1 MRKNVKRLLG
11 LLVVVALVSASV
23 LLACKKTYVEEYYSG
38 RVVGVEMCNTRTNGY
53 LIELDSPKGVGDTMT
68 LGSKFYKNLVIGYE
82 APTRLKDVP
91 NNGICQYQLYV
102 CQHQKF
108 ARGDNTY
115 GRRRIA
121 IYRTHFI
128 C

>member
-11 LLVVVALVSASV
+11 LLVVVALVSVSV

-82 APTRLKDVP
+82 APTRLKDNQKISGVM
-91 NNGICQYQLYV
+91 YQTMGYAKIN
-102 CQHQKF
+102 CMF
-108 ARGDNTY
+108 ANT
-115 GRRRIA
+115 RSLQEVI
-121 IYRTHFI
+121 ILTVDEE
-128 C
+128 

>member
-11 LLVVVALVSASV
+11 LLVVVALVSVSV

-68 LGSKFYKNLVIGYE
+68 LGNKFYKNLVIGYE
-82 APTRLKDVP
+82 APTRLKDNQKISGVM
-91 NNGICQYQLYV
+91 YQTMGYANIN
-102 CQHQKF
+102 CMF
-108 ARGDNTY
+108 ANT
-115 GRRRIA
+115 RSLQEVI
-121 IYRTHFI
+121 ILTVDEE
-128 C
+128 

>member
-11 LLVVVALVSASV
+11 LLVVVALVSVLV

-82 APTRLKDVP
+82 APTRLKDNQKISGVM
-91 NNGICQYQLYV
+91 YQTMGYANIN
-102 CQHQKF
+102 CMF
-108 ARGDNTY
+108 ANT
-115 GRRRIA
+115 RSLQEVI
-121 IYRTHFI
+121 ILTVDEE
-128 C
+128 

>member
-11 LLVVVALVSASV
+11 LLVVVAIVSVSV

-38 RVVGVEMCNTRTNGY
+38 KVVGVEMCNTRTNGY

-82 APTRLKDVP
+82 APTRLKDNQKISGVM
-91 NNGICQYQLYV
+91 YQTMGYANIN
-102 CQHQKF
+102 CMF
-108 ARGDNTY
+108 ANT
-115 GRRRIA
+115 RSLQEVI
-121 IYRTHFI
+121 ILTVDEE
-128 C
+128 

>member
-1 MRKNVKRLLG
+1 MRRNVKRLLG
-11 LLVVVALVSASV
+11 LLVVVALVSVSV

-82 APTRLKDVP
+82 APTRLKDNQKISGVM
-91 NNGICQYQLYV
+91 YQTMGYANIN
-102 CQHQKF
+102 CMF
-108 ARGDNTY
+108 ANT
-115 GRRRIA
+115 RSLQEVI
-121 IYRTHFI
+121 ILTVDEE
-128 C
+128 

>member
-11 LLVVVALVSASV
+11 LLVVVALVSVSV

-53 LIELDSPKGVGDTMT
+53 LIELDSPKDVGDTMT

-82 APTRLKDVP
+82 APTRLKDNQKISGVM
-91 NNGICQYQLYV
+91 YQTMGYANIN
-102 CQHQKF
+102 CMF
-108 ARGDNTY
+108 ANT
-115 GRRRIA
+115 RSLQEVI
-121 IYRTHFI
+121 ILTVDEE
-128 C
+128 

>member
-11 LLVVVALVSASV
+11 LLAVVAILSVSV

-68 LGSKFYKNLVIGYE
+68 LGNKFYKNLVIGYE
-82 APTRLKDVP
+82 APTRLKDNQKISGVM
-91 NNGICQYQLYV
+91 YQTMGYANIN
-102 CQHQKF
+102 CMF
-108 ARGDNTY
+108 ANT
-115 GRRRIA
+115 RSLQEVI
-121 IYRTHFI
+121 ILTVDEE
-128 C
+128 

>member
-11 LLVVVALVSASV
+11 LLVVVAILSVSV

-68 LGSKFYKNLVIGYE
+68 LGNKFYKNLVIGYE
-82 APTRLKDVP
+82 APTRLKDNQKISGVM
-91 NNGICQYQLYV
+91 YQTMGYANIN
-102 CQHQKF
+102 CMF
-108 ARGDNTY
+108 ANT
-115 GRRRIA
+115 RSLQEVI
-121 IYRTHFI
+121 ILTVDEE
-128 C
+128 

>member
-82 APTRLKDVP
+82 APTRLKDNQKISGVM
-91 NNGICQYQLYV
+91 YQTMGYANIN
-102 CQHQKF
+102 CMF
-108 ARGDNTY
+108 ANT
-115 GRRRIA
+115 RSLQEVI
-121 IYRTHFI
+121 ILTVDEE
-128 C
+128 

>member
-11 LLVVVALVSASV
+11 LLVVVALVSVSV

-82 APTRLKDVP
+82 APTRLKDNQKISGVM
-91 NNGICQYQLYV
+91 YQTMGYANIN
-102 CQHQKF
+102 CMF
-108 ARGDNTY
+108 ANT
-115 GRRRIA
+115 RSLREVI
-121 IYRTHFI
+121 ILTVDEE
-128 C
+128 

>member
-11 LLVVVALVSASV
+11 LLVVVALVSVSV

-82 APTRLKDVP
+82 APTRLKDNQKISGVM
-91 NNGICQYQLYV
+91 YQTMGYANIN
-102 CQHQKF
+102 CMF
-108 ARGDNTY
+108 ANT
-115 GRRRIA
+115 RSLQEVI
-121 IYRTHFI
+121 ILTVDEE
-128 C
+128 

>member
-38 RVVGVEMCNTRTNGY
+38 RVVGVEMCHTRTNGY

-82 APTRLKDVP
+82 APTRLKDNQKISGVM
-91 NNGICQYQLYV
+91 YQTMGYANIN
-102 CQHQKF
+102 CMF
-108 ARGDNTY
+108 ANT
-115 GRRRIA
+115 RSLQEVI
-121 IYRTHFI
+121 ILTVDEE
-128 C
+128 